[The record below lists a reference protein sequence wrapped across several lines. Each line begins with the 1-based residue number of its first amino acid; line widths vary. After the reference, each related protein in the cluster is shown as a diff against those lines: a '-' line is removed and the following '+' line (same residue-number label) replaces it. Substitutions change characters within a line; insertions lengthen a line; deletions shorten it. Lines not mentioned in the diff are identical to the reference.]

1 MDTAQRTDSKD
12 EAGNG
17 LTIARFSAI
26 AAIAVGVV
34 MLALATIRTDLEAV
48 IAMGLYIVLLSM
60 YFTDVPVNDALRRRH
75 PVPLLLAVV
84 AFMVGLL
91 VAEQGA
97 LYAAAALIFPVLTMS
112 VLGNRRGQWVSMGLG
127 ILWVLMLFVSIG
139 PNTLPAIAPATKMV
153 YIVLYVAHHLL
164 VLSIHHEI
172 GRREARMRAAHE
184 EMAMNSQMNSRAL
197 AKLSHDIRTPL
208 NNILMVSNIMSNAR
222 TDVPHSAELMQT
234 MQSSANS
241 LVSVLNGMENLAI
254 ADIRPE
260 ADLQVRFN
268 LVHTL
273 SGIDQLVQQ
282 LHPDLSCTHTI
293 DTNLPQHF
301 VGDPIHIK
309 QIALNVL
316 DSISQ
321 HKVTSQASV
330 SINVERARE
339 CPIGLHFEFN
349 VSEPLRPS
357 TPQAGRT
364 DASNSPSALIGS
376 LDLAISQLLVQ
387 KHGGTVHVELAPSS
401 AQISFD
407 YRLDSY
413 DANRPHPTQPS
424 PQPVVKPARPQ
435 SAGQPMEL
443 SKAQVLLV
451 EDNQINQKIVM
462 LSLDKMV
469 KSVEVANNGR
479 EALDKFASNRYDI
492 ILMDVQMPIMDGFVT
507 TKKIRELEASIQA
520 HTPIIAI
527 TANALMGDREQC
539 IEAGMD
545 DYISKPFQVE
555 VLVEKME
562 RLLGAKQ

>member
-112 VLGNRRGQWVSMGLG
+112 VLGDRRGQWVSMGLG

-330 SINVERARE
+330 SINVERARG

-387 KHGGTVHVELAPSS
+387 KHGGTVHVELAPTS

-413 DANRPHPTQPS
+413 DANRPQPTQPS
-424 PQPVVKPARPQ
+424 PQPVVKPARSQ

-443 SKAQVLLV
+443 SRAQVLLV